1 MSRDGAIV
9 VTCVVFALAFV
20 LGALRCLADHLLV
33 SAAIYTAL
41 SLALLGGALYAAA
54 AAF

>member
-9 VTCVVFALAFV
+9 TACLVLALAFV
-20 LGALRCLADHLLV
+20 VAALRCLAERLLV

-41 SLALLGGALYAAA
+41 AVAVFGGAAHAAID
-54 AAF
+54 AF